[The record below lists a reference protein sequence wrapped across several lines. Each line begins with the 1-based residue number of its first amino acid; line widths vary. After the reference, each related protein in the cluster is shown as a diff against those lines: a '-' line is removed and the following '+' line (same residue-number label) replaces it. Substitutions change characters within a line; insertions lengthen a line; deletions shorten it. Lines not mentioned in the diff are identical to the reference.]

1 MMFRRFLPAAAL
13 LMLPAMAMAADQQ
26 PATPAQAGAGKPNP
40 TAQLAHTPR
49 DPAPEQVEAHIK
61 ALHDELGITKK
72 QEALWAPFAQDMR
85 DNGQRLHD
93 AIEDRR
99 NKLPTLNA
107 VENMQSYA
115 ELVVERAHDMQT
127 LNTAFASL
135 YDSFSKKQRKH
146 ADTLFREGDSEH
158 AAAQQ
163 AKAAEAQGATAPAAT
178 PAQ

>member
-26 PATPAQAGAGKPNP
+26 PAAAPQTVAGAPNP
-40 TAQLAHTPR
+40 TAPLAHTPR

-99 NKLPTLNA
+99 TKLPNLNA

-115 ELVVERAHDMQT
+115 DLVIERAHDMQT
-127 LNTAFASL
+127 LNAAFASL

-158 AAAQQ
+158 AATQQ
-163 AKAAEAQGATAPAAT
+163 SRAAEAQGANAPAAA

>member
-1 MMFRRFLPAAAL
+1 MMFRRFLPAVAL

-26 PATPAQAGAGKPNP
+26 PAAPAQAGAGKPSP
-40 TAQLAHTPR
+40 PAPLAHTPR

-99 NKLPTLNA
+99 TKLPGLNA

-115 ELVVERAHDMQT
+115 DLVIERAHDMQT

-135 YDSFSKKQRKH
+135 YEGFSKKQRKH

-163 AKAAEAQGATAPAAT
+163 SRAAAAQGATAAPAA
-178 PAQ
+178 Q

>member
-26 PATPAQAGAGKPNP
+26 PAAAAQTEAGKPNP
-40 TAQLAHTPR
+40 TAPLAHTPR
-49 DPAPEQVEAHIK
+49 DPEPEQVEAHIK

-99 NKLPTLNA
+99 GKLPTLNA

-158 AAAQQ
+158 TAAQQ
-163 AKAAEAQGATAPAAT
+163 AKAAEAQGSTAT